1 GGRLEYPRVG
11 ERASGAL
18 TFAGEE
24 GLAKYEW
31 PYITIAGL
39 MEGPTVLITGGI
51 HAAEY
56 TGIEAAIRLG
66 RTISPDAVRG
76 TILILPLLN
85 RPGFYERSI
94 YVNPEDGDNLN
105 RLFPG
110 KPDGTWGERFAHHL
124 LTEIITKCDYSIDLH
139 AGDLIEDLEPFVIYR
154 ETGTPALDERI
165 RGMADAY
172 GARWAVKGMPTSERP
187 GSLFAVAALNGVA
200 SMIAESGGRGLLI
213 EEDVARHV
221 TGVTNIL
228 RAIGLL
234 SGTPERVEPPTVV
247 KSFEWLRS
255 PVEGIF
261 HSHVRVAQLVK
272 PRDLLGDMT
281 DLVGEPLAAIT
292 APVGGVVLFIVTS
305 PPSTLNAHQ
314 ATSPKDSDAARLV
327 LEPLASLGKEGQPI
341 ANGLAAEIP
350 TVANSGIAKDFTSVT
365 WKLRQGVKWSDGTPL
380 SADDVA
386 FTYEYQ

>member
-1 GGRLEYPRVG
+1 MNIGPIAIPEAG
-11 ERASGAL
+11 ERKTGTF
-18 TFAGEE
+18 TFAGDA

-31 PYITIAGL
+31 PYIAIAGL
-39 MEGPTVLITGGI
+39 REGPVVLITAGI

-66 RTISPDAVRG
+66 RTISPDSVRG
-76 TILILPLLN
+76 TILIIPLLN

-110 KPDGTWGERFAHHL
+110 RPDGTWGERFAHHL
-124 LTEIITKCDYSIDLH
+124 LTEIVVRCDYAIDLH
-139 AGDLIEDLEPFVIYR
+139 AGDLIEDLVAFVIYR
-154 ETGTPALDERI
+154 ETGTPSLDERVSQ
-165 RGMADAY
+165 MADAY

-228 RAIGLL
+228 RTIGVLT
-234 SGTPERVEPPTVV
+234 GRPERVEPPTVV
-247 KSFEWLRS
+247 KSFEWLRA

-261 HSHVRVAQLVK
+261 HSHVRVDQMVK

-281 DLVGEPLAAIT
+281 DLVGEPLAAMT
-292 APVGGVVLFIVTS
+292 APIGGVVLFIVTS
-305 PPSTLNAHQ
+305 PAIKKNG
-314 ATSPKDSDAARLV
+314 LV
-327 LEPLASLGKEGQPI
+327 LAIGEL
-341 ANGLAAEIP
+341 
-350 TVANSGIAKDFTSVT
+350 
-365 WKLRQGVKWSDGTPL
+365 
-380 SADDVA
+380 
-386 FTYEYQ
+386 